1 MWHMFDALHSE
12 FIYVSRIGPHIW
24 QGQLVDFNFAK
35 PPSTRQS
42 VLFRVF
48 KVPTF
53 ITGNI
58 LIVCFIL
65 SRKGVCYIRYCII
78 QPGSVLLIR

>member
-12 FIYVSRIGPHIW
+12 FIYESRIGPHIR
-24 QGQLVDFNFAK
+24 QGQLIDFNFAK

-48 KVPTF
+48 KVPAF

-58 LIVCFIL
+58 
-65 SRKGVCYIRYCII
+65 
-78 QPGSVLLIR
+78 

>member
-12 FIYVSRIGPHIW
+12 YIYVSCIGSHIG
-24 QGQLVDFNFAK
+24 QGQWIDLNFAK

-42 VLFRVF
+42 VIFRVF
-48 KVPTF
+48 KVPPF

-58 LIVCFIL
+58 LTICFIL
-65 SRKGVCYIRYCII
+65 SRKKRLLCT
-78 QPGSVLLIR
+78 VLHNSTW